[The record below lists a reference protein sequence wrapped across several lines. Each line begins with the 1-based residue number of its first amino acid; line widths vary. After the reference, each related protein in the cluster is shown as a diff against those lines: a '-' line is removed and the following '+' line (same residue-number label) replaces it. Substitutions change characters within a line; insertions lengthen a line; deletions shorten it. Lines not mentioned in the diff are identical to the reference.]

1 MKEAAS
7 LVVARERSYETA
19 DSSKRRQLETRFHC
33 TTTHDRSS

>member
-19 DSSKRRQLETRFHC
+19 DSLKRLA
-33 TTTHDRSS
+33 

>member
-19 DSSKRRQLETRFHC
+19 DSSKRLA
-33 TTTHDRSS
+33 

>member
-19 DSSKRRQLETRFHC
+19 DSLKRQA
-33 TTTHDRSS
+33 

>member
-19 DSSKRRQLETRFHC
+19 DSLKRVSTVQQH
-33 TTTHDRSS
+33 TTVVASE